1 MLAANRHI
9 KFNYAQIAEYYCHAS
24 KKVQEL
30 MEKSALVVVD
40 INDAIKNGF
49 ARFSKRLEELC
60 GHHDDLELILPRKG
74 GDRQEEQ

>member
-9 KFNYAQIAEYYCHAS
+9 RFNYAQIAEYYCHAP

-40 INDAIKNGF
+40 IDDAIKNGF

-60 GHHDDLELILPRKG
+60 GHHDDLELILPKKG
-74 GDRQEEQ
+74 DAKQEEQ